1 MDTLVN
7 IILAIFHSKRVSN
20 DCRKTK
26 TNAITP
32 ITTGANRAMNESE
45 FQAITCNLL
54 KAQEKSR
61 VMKKKWRDTFKP
73 ITKRNNRNRFIT
85 FDSNLKIAPC
95 P

>member
-54 KAQEKSR
+54 KAREKSR
-61 VMKKKWRDTFKP
+61 VMKKNGEILLSQSQNVT
-73 ITKRNNRNRFIT
+73 
-85 FDSNLKIAPC
+85 IAIAS
-95 P
+95 